1 MSAGADISSRDREVI
16 RTRDFPLE
24 RYLDTEQ
31 ASAYLRERGVN
42 AAPSTL
48 RRMRSRSVGG
58 GPAFY
63 RVGGR
68 GPVRYRADDLVAWV
82 EQRRVDPPARP
93 GDAP

>member
-1 MSAGADISSRDREVI
+1 M
-16 RTRDFPLE
+16 LE
-24 RYLDTEQ
+24 SYLDTEQ
-31 ASAYLRERGVN
+31 ASAFLRDRGVS

-68 GPVRYRADDLVAWV
+68 GPVRYRPADLIAWV
-82 EQRRVDPPARP
+82 EQRRVDPPGRIVLNGVRDKA
-93 GDAP
+93 

>member
-1 MSAGADISSRDREVI
+1 MEM
-16 RTRDFPLE
+16 
-24 RYLDTEQ
+24 YLDTDQ
-31 ASAYLRERGVN
+31 ASAYLRERGVS

-68 GPVRYRADDLVAWV
+68 GPVRYRPTDLIAWV
-82 EQRRVDPPARP
+82 ELRRVNAPATPARA
-93 GDAP
+93 APEA

>member
-1 MSAGADISSRDREVI
+1 V
-16 RTRDFPLE
+16 E

-31 ASAYLRERGVN
+31 ASAFLRERGVS

-58 GPAFY
+58 GPVFY

-68 GPVRYRADDLVAWV
+68 GPVRYRPTDLISWV
-82 EQRRVDPPARP
+82 EQRRVDPAPAVGVRTE
-93 GDAP
+93 

>member
-1 MSAGADISSRDREVI
+1 VEC
-16 RTRDFPLE
+16 
-24 RYLDTEQ
+24 YLDTEQ
-31 ASAYLRERGVN
+31 ASAYLRERGVS

-68 GPVRYRADDLVAWV
+68 GPVRYRPVDLIAWV
-82 EQRRVDPPARP
+82 ETRRVNPTPRGGLMQAAE
-93 GDAP
+93 AP

>member
-1 MSAGADISSRDREVI
+1 MEM
-16 RTRDFPLE
+16 
-24 RYLDTEQ
+24 YLDTEQ
-31 ASAYLRERGVN
+31 ASAYLRERGVS

-68 GPVRYRADDLVAWV
+68 GPVRYRPKDLIAWV
-82 EQRRVDPPARP
+82 ELRRVNAPA
-93 GDAP
+93 APQRAAPEA